1 MTREEL
7 DKLYGAEEVELV
19 KRVFDLIVSA
29 NHTIFKAEQLS
40 HQNQVWLKEV
50 KNYGNLFVKRLM
62 KIEGHFDMLAD
73 DNEYAIDLYDDFHD
87 FMAQIHVVKQTEMKE
102 MTEILKAC
110 NKDRMM
116 MYGLAKRINS
126 GD

>member
-1 MTREEL
+1 MTLEEL
-7 DKLYGAEEVELV
+7 EERYGAEEIELV
-19 KRVFDLIVSA
+19 KRIFDLVVSA

-62 KIEGHFDMLAD
+62 KIEGHFDLLLESSEDTA
-73 DNEYAIDLYDDFHD
+73 DLYNDFHD
-87 FMAQIHVVKQTEMKE
+87 FMAEIHVIKQTEMKE

-110 NKDRMM
+110 NKDRTM
-116 MYGLAKRINS
+116 MYGLAKRINES
-126 GD
+126 